1 MKRDAEALTAIV
13 QAESSARVRMR
24 HWVVA
29 ISGAVLG
36 SIATFA
42 ALKALAA
49 P

>member
-1 MKRDAEALTAIV
+1 MKRDTEALTAIV

-24 HWVVA
+24 HWVFA

-36 SIATFA
+36 SLATFA
-42 ALKALAA
+42 ALKGLAV